1 MSKVLQKLREVIASS
16 SISATDQNDLLVFL
30 PILPESALEELFNIF
45 SQDPK
50 KVKEFNDNFK
60 SRLDVL
66 AGGGN
71 KWDDL
76 IAREEK
82 IFTEEED
89 KDTDLKDIFYE

>member
-1 MSKVLQKLREVIASS
+1 MSKVLQKLREVIISS

-30 PILPESALEELFNIF
+30 PILPESVLEELFNIF
-45 SQDPK
+45 SKDLK

-66 AGGGN
+66 VGGGN

-82 IFTEEED
+82 IFNEEED
-89 KDTDLKDIFYE
+89 TDSKDLF

>member
-16 SISATDQNDLLVFL
+16 PISATDQNDLLVFL
-30 PILPESALEELFNIF
+30 PVLPESVLEELFNIF
-45 SQDPK
+45 SQDLK

-66 AGGGN
+66 VGGGN

-82 IFTEEED
+82 MFRASEEESD
-89 KDTDLKDIFYE
+89 SEDFFYD